1 MLKGTFHFSGHFL
14 KLHEKKWNL
23 KSNIFMLKT
32 GKKAFYYMESNVCP
46 YNIILEGSA
55 TIADLK

>member
-1 MLKGTFHFSGHFL
+1 
-14 KLHEKKWNL
+14 
-23 KSNIFMLKT
+23 MLKT